1 MTDQDYR
8 LISERH
14 AGSLIMSGTHGC
26 EAGCEG
32 GRKLEGLR
40 RRRSDMTRRW
50 ESDSLEPVGTRDH
63 ARGPMDAPV
72 TLVKYG
78 DYECPYC
85 GEAHPVL
92 KELLERV
99 GEQVRFVFRLFP
111 LDTVHPRARRAAQ
124 AAEAAAS
131 QGRFWE
137 MHDLLYERQD
147 ELSEEDLLR
156 YAAEL
161 GLDLRRFE
169 VDLTNDHHAWRIEE
183 DRLGGDR
190 AGVRGTPTL
199 FVNGVRYT
207 GTLDLE
213 GLLAAVEEA
222 TSSSSASLG
231 EGGGMTE
238 RIGPLAHLLDEI
250 CSERRGVNNRT
261 LRWVVNLAVE
271 IAREGREGRKIGTLF
286 VVGDSE
292 AVLEHSRPM
301 ILDPLYGHPQESKRI
316 EDSDLRETLKE
327 LAQLDGA
334 FVVSDEGVV
343 ISAARYID
351 AASDHLELPLG
362 LGSRHVAAASVSSR
376 TEAVSVAVSES
387 STVRMFDDGELVAEI
402 VPELW
407 ILGEYGSYLD
417 GSSMGR

>member
-1 MTDQDYR
+1 
-8 LISERH
+8 
-14 AGSLIMSGTHGC
+14 
-26 EAGCEG
+26 
-32 GRKLEGLR
+32 
-40 RRRSDMTRRW
+40 MTRRW
-50 ESDSLEPVGTRDH
+50 ESGSLEPVGTRDH
-63 ARGPMDAPV
+63 ARGPKDAPV
-72 TLVKYG
+72 TLLKYG

-92 KELLERV
+92 KELQERV
-99 GEQVRFVFRLFP
+99 GEQVRFVFRHFP
-111 LDTVHPRARRAAQ
+111 LDSTHPRARRAAQ

-147 ELSEEDLLR
+147 ALSEEDLMS

-169 VDLTNDHHAWRIEE
+169 EDLTNDHHAWRIEE
-183 DRLGGDR
+183 DRLGGTR
-190 AGVRGTPTL
+190 AGVGGTPTL
-199 FVNGVRYT
+199 FVNGVRYA
-207 GTLDLE
+207 GPMDFD

-222 TSSSSASLG
+222 TRSSSASLS
-231 EGGGMTE
+231 EGSVTE
-238 RIGPLAHLLDEI
+238 RIGPLAHLLDEV

-261 LRWVVNLAVE
+261 LRRVVNLAVE

-292 AVLEHSRPM
+292 AVLKHSRPM
-301 ILDPLYGHPQESKRI
+301 ILDPLYGHPHESKRI
-316 EDSDLRETLKE
+316 DDPDMRETLKE

-334 FVVSDEGVV
+334 FVVSDEGMVL
-343 ISAARYID
+343 SATRYID
-351 AASDHLELPLG
+351 AVSNHLELPLG
-362 LGSRHVAAASVSSR
+362 LGSRHVAAASVSSH
-376 TEAVSVAVSES
+376 TDAVSVAVSES

-407 ILGEYGSYLD
+407 LLGGYGSYPD
-417 GSSMGR
+417 GSRMGR

>member
-1 MTDQDYR
+1 MIDG
-8 LISERH
+8 
-14 AGSLIMSGTHGC
+14 AHGC
-26 EAGCEG
+26 ESGCEG
-32 GRKLEGLR
+32 GRKLEGPR
-40 RRRSDMTRRW
+40 RRRSDMMKHW
-50 ESDSLEPVGTRDH
+50 EGDALEPVGTRDH
-63 ARGPMDAPV
+63 LRGPKDAPV

-85 GEAHPVL
+85 AEAHPLL
-92 KELLERV
+92 KELQERA
-99 GEQVRFVFRLFP
+99 GEQVRFVFRHFP
-111 LDTVHPRARRAAQ
+111 LDSTHPRARRAAQ

-147 ELSEEDLLR
+147 ELGEEDLMR

-161 GLDLRRFE
+161 GLDLRQFE
-169 VDLTNDHHAWRIEE
+169 EDLTNDDHAGRIDE

-190 AGVRGTPTL
+190 AGVRGTPAF
-199 FVNGVRYT
+199 FVNGVRYK
-207 GTLDLE
+207 GPMDLD

-222 TSSSSASLG
+222 TSSSGAPVG
-231 EGGGMTE
+231 ERDVAKRT
-238 RIGPLAHLLDEI
+238 GPLAHLLDEV

-261 LRWVVNLAVE
+261 LRRVVNLAVE

-292 AVLEHSRPM
+292 EVLKHSRPM
-301 ILDPLYGHPQESKRI
+301 ILDPLYGHTHESKRI
-316 EDSDLRETLKE
+316 QDPNLRETLKE

-343 ISAARYID
+343 LSAARYID
-351 AASDHLELPLG
+351 AVSNHLELPLG

-376 TEAVSVAVSES
+376 TDAVSVAVSES
-387 STVRMFDDGELVAEI
+387 ST
-402 VPELW
+402 
-407 ILGEYGSYLD
+407 
-417 GSSMGR
+417 

>member
-1 MTDQDYR
+1 M
-8 LISERH
+8 
-14 AGSLIMSGTHGC
+14 
-26 EAGCEG
+26 
-32 GRKLEGLR
+32 
-40 RRRSDMTRRW
+40 RRW
-50 ESDSLEPVGTRDH
+50 ESDRLEPIGTRDH
-63 ARGPMDAPV
+63 ARGPKDAPV
-72 TLVKYG
+72 TLLKYG

-92 KELLERV
+92 KELQERV
-99 GEQVRFVFRLFP
+99 GQQVRFVFRHFP
-111 LDTVHPRARRAAQ
+111 LDSAHPRARRAAQ

-137 MHDLLYERQD
+137 MHDLLYERQG
-147 ELSEEDLLR
+147 ELGEEDLMG

-169 VDLTNDHHAWRIEE
+169 EDLANDHHAWRIEE

-207 GTLDLE
+207 GTLDLDR
-213 GLLAAVEEA
+213 LLTAVEEA
-222 TSSSSASLG
+222 TSSFSASLG
-231 EGGGMTE
+231 EGGMTE
-238 RIGPLAHLLDEI
+238 RIGPLAHLLDEV

-261 LRWVVNLAVE
+261 LRRVVNLAVE

-292 AVLEHSRPM
+292 AVLKHSRPM
-301 ILDPLYGHPQESKRI
+301 ILDPLYGHPHESKRI
-316 EDSDLRETLKE
+316 VDPNLRETLKE

-334 FVVSDEGVV
+334 FVVSDGGVV
-343 ISAARYID
+343 LSAARYID
-351 AASDHLELPLG
+351 ATSNHLELPLG

-387 STVRMFDDGELVAEI
+387 STVRMFDDGELVSEI

-407 ILGEYGSYLD
+407 LLGGHGSYLD
-417 GSSMGR
+417 GSSMGRETRRTTL

>member
-1 MTDQDYR
+1 
-8 LISERH
+8 
-14 AGSLIMSGTHGC
+14 
-26 EAGCEG
+26 
-32 GRKLEGLR
+32 
-40 RRRSDMTRRW
+40 MTRRW
-50 ESDSLEPVGTRDH
+50 EGGSLEPVGARDH
-63 ARGPMDAPV
+63 IRGPDDAPV
-72 TLVKYG
+72 TLLKYG

-85 GEAHPVL
+85 GEAHPLL
-92 KELLERV
+92 KELQERV
-99 GEQVRFVFRLFP
+99 GEQVRFVFRHFP
-111 LDTVHPRARRAAQ
+111 LDSAHPRARHAAQ

-137 MHDLLYERQD
+137 MHDLLYENQD
-147 ELSEEDLLR
+147 ELDDDDLTR

-161 GLDLRRFE
+161 GLDMGRFE
-169 VDLTNDHHAWRIEE
+169 HDLTNDNHAWRIEE

-199 FVNGVRYT
+199 FINGVRYT
-207 GTLDLE
+207 GALDLD

-222 TSSSSASLG
+222 TGSSSPSLS

-238 RIGPLAHLLDEI
+238 RIGPLAHLLDEV

-261 LRWVVNLAVE
+261 LRRVVNLAVE

-292 AVLEHSRPM
+292 AVLKHSWPM
-301 ILDPLYGHPQESKRI
+301 ILDPLYGHPHESKRV

-343 ISAARYID
+343 LSAARYID
-351 AASDHLELPLG
+351 ASSNHLELPLG

-376 TEAVSVAVSES
+376 TGAVSVAVSES
-387 STVRMFDDGELVAEI
+387 STVRMFDDGELVSEI

-407 ILGEYGSYLD
+407 LLGGHGSYLD
-417 GSSMGR
+417 GLRMGR